1 MKTYQL
7 DKNFVFTHENPDAE
21 NRPYLAVIEPPPD
34 TPKGMIA
41 LWVTTLD
48 PVADVN
54 FGDYDTGRWEVV
66 SDNRGRKIYST
77 ETGQEF
83 TDSGYVGIGKLPAGT
98 TLEKPEHPE
107 MRWNGATWVFT
118 EEVKTRLDKEAL
130 EQARSQKL
138 LEINAKA
145 QAFINQI
152 AGLDKV
158 PEFEVATWQMQA
170 SEAKAWAADKSAQT
184 PTLDKIAVSRGME
197 RISLIE
203 KALQKA
209 IAYEALAATVAG
221 QRQGY
226 EDALK
231 AAIDKDAIDAINP
244 QYKLP
249 EVAK

>member
-7 DKNFVFTHENPDAE
+7 DKNLVFTCENPESEGKA
-21 NRPYLAVIEPPPD
+21 YLTVVEPPPND
-34 TPKGMIA
+34 VPAGMVA
-41 LWVTTLD
+41 RWVTTLD
-48 PVADVN
+48 PVADVK
-54 FGDYDTGRWEVV
+54 FGDYDTGHWEVV

-83 TDSGYVGIGKLPAGT
+83 TDSSYVGIGELPAGT

-130 EQARSQKL
+130 EQACSQKL
-138 LEINAKA
+138 QEINAKA
-145 QAFINQI
+145 QAFINQA

-158 PEFEVATWQMQA
+158 PDFEVATWPIQA
-170 SEAKAWAADKSAQT
+170 AEARAWAADKSSPT
-184 PTLDKIAVSRGME
+184 PTLDKIAVSRGMT
-197 RISLIE
+197 RIVLIE

-221 QRQGY
+221 QRQSY
-226 EDALK
+226 EDELK
-231 AAIDKDAIDAINP
+231 AALDKAAIEAINP

-249 EVAK
+249 EAT